1 MVRPGCT
8 ICYLTGGVKMERNRA
23 IDYEKGFIVAV
34 MVLCHMI
41 QFFERRDLYPE
52 QYWIM
57 TVINSIAFPAFL
69 FAYGRSVWLAY
80 YRGSLRDAAPRM
92 LRSALR
98 AYGAYCVS
106 GTAYQVICAGRDF
119 SSETVLR
126 VITLRDVPGW
136 SEFLAAF
143 AAFGLAALL
152 LFPALQKL
160 LERKLWVGAV
170 VLVCLACTFLP
181 YDRIPSTHLGL
192 FIGTTSF
199 ACFPVLQYFPFFL
212 AGLYAG
218 RYGME
223 RKLLWLGGAGLLSA
237 AGIAYFAANG
247 EPSRFPPSL
256 WWMLLPCLALVL
268 LDWGAEALNR
278 LSGQRPEVRRVLSPI
293 ESMGRNSLYYLVASN
308 LAIFSVSRMGT
319 LPLSRHGEVFPF
331 TLPMNSTPWA
341 MFWTLVLLLGIAFV
355 SSLCRKAPK
364 MSGGKSERRR

>member
-1 MVRPGCT
+1 
-8 ICYLTGGVKMERNRA
+8 MERNRA
-23 IDYEKGFIVAV
+23 IDYEKGFVVAV

-57 TVINSIAFPAFL
+57 TAINGTAFPVFL

-80 YRGSLRDAAPRM
+80 YRGSLQDAAPRM
-92 LRSALR
+92 LRSVLR

-106 GTAYQVICAGRDF
+106 GIAYQVICAGKAF

-126 VITLRDVPGW
+126 VVTLRDVPGW

-143 AAFGLAALL
+143 AAFGLAALF
-152 LFPALQKL
+152 LFPALKRL
-160 LERKLWVGAV
+160 LEHKVWVGAV
-170 VLVCLACTFLP
+170 AAVCLACTFIP

-212 AGLYAG
+212 AGLYVG

-223 RKLLWLGGAGLLSA
+223 KRVLWLGGAGVLSA
-237 AGIAYFAANG
+237 AGIAYFAAYG

-256 WWMLLPCLALVL
+256 WWILLPCLVLVL
-268 LDWGAEALNR
+268 LDWGAEGLNR
-278 LSGQRPEVRRVLSPI
+278 LSGQRPQVRRILSPI
-293 ESMGRNSLYYLVASN
+293 EALGRNSLYYLVASN
-308 LAIFSVSRMGT
+308 LVIFSVSHMGT

-355 SSLCRKAPK
+355 SSLYRKAPK
-364 MSGGKSERRR
+364 SAEQTQIKRK